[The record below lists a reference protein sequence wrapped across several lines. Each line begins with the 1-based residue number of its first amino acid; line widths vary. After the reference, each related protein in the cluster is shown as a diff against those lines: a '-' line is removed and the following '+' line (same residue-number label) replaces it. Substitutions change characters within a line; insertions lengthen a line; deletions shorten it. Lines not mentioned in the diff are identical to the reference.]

1 MQLCVYLDDRARPDL
16 ACHFGPVHLI
26 LLPILYHK
34 HWVLTI
40 DWLVQFS
47 ESLLIHTHGT
57 LSRAFLVMHGI
68 LNRVKHKFTPT
79 FKLFGHAAL
88 HGLPSLLMPLR
99 NNRVFIAAEVVP
111 HGRDHALP
119 HRLELNELLKL
130 LNGFGMLLMLLMLD
144 ARLREIYFLKQES
157 ILLQDLLQVPLFVNE
172 VQGLHGWAD
181 PQGGFRCDP
190 LCGGEV
196 MLGGGRDRLV
206 V

>member
-68 LNRVKHKFTPT
+68 L
-79 FKLFGHAAL
+79 
-88 HGLPSLLMPLR
+88 
-99 NNRVFIAAEVVP
+99 
-111 HGRDHALP
+111 D
-119 HRLELNELLKL
+119 
-130 LNGFGMLLMLLMLD
+130 
-144 ARLREIYFLKQES
+144 
-157 ILLQDLLQVPLFVNE
+157 
-172 VQGLHGWAD
+172 
-181 PQGGFRCDP
+181 
-190 LCGGEV
+190 
-196 MLGGGRDRLV
+196 
-206 V
+206 